1 MLVEVIR
8 LDRGSIR
15 MVMLEMARAGYPRVS
30 QLDGGVSV
38 LGDAEAQAHG
48 ELEHREEQG
57 EDAENGSS
65 LLSPRWHADRD
76 RGERCRSA
84 AIVVQPSP
92 SASATRVGA

>member
-15 MVMLEMARAGYPRVS
+15 MVVLEMARAGCSRVS

-38 LGDAEAQAHG
+38 LGDAEAQARG
-48 ELEHREEQG
+48 ELERREEQG

-65 LLSPRWHADRD
+65 MLSLR
-76 RGERCRSA
+76 
-84 AIVVQPSP
+84 
-92 SASATRVGA
+92 